1 MLADMT
7 QIVLDDAQSERG
19 GAPTDDLR

>member
-1 MLADMT
+1 MLADIT